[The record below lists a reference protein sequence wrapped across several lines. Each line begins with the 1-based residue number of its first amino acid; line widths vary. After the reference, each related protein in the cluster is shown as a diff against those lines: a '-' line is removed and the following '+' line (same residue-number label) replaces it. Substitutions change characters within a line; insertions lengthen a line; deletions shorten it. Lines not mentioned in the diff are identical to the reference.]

1 MNTTTKKVELV
12 TLTPDEGMWLMK
24 DTGQGRTYS
33 RRVVLGAGDSADAWR
48 EITDEEKQAMEAE
61 DEAEAEKMRDEALG
75 QAGINEN

>member
-33 RRVVLGAGDSADAWR
+33 KRVVLGAGDSAGAWR
-48 EITDEEKQAMEAE
+48 EITDGEKRAMEAE
-61 DEAEAEKMRDEALG
+61 DEAEAEKMREEAMRE
-75 QAGINEN
+75 ARNEN